1 MPPMPQ
7 APFQL
12 RDLVIHKRMEII
24 GKVVFVDVKR
34 QQYRVSVDEDMP
46 VENWGFHEVELH
58 QKSAA
63 N

>member
-1 MPPMPQ
+1 MPPT
-7 APFQL
+7 PFQL

-24 GKVVFVDVKR
+24 GKIVFVDVKR

-46 VENWGFHEVELH
+46 VENWGFQEVELH
-58 QKSAA
+58 QKSAT